1 MVGTGAYHADAY
13 PVALVPASIS
23 IDNID
28 AVPGVQVINGTFTV
42 DAPDL
47 KRRLA
52 KIP

>member
-1 MVGTGAYHADAY
+1 MIGTSAHDTDTY

-23 IDNID
+23 VNNID
-28 AVPGVQVINGTFTV
+28 AVPGVQVVNSTLTV
-42 DAPDL
+42 DTPDL